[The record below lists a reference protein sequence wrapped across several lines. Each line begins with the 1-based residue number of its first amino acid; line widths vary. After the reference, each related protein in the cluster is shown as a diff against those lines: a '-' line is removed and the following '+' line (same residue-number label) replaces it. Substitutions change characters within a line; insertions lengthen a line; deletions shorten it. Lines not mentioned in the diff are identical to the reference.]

1 MSSTPQPEWLR
12 QFANAYVQQNQ
23 VAFVLTGNLSDA
35 VRTPQL
41 PEGKPL
47 GDFIREELFRPRDVV
62 LSYTPGQTPQ
72 LNTPEAQQAFEQAVA
87 EFDKKNHT
95 GHAKR
100 FPESA
105 DRALMLIDAYA
116 TGVLRA
122 GKGLGI
128 VIENADDLL
137 ARTDSDSHLLLQQ
150 ILKKLASAPLYT
162 KSDFTILLLSQHPT
176 QLPELPDY
184 QTLHLPPPDASARRG
199 ALQQLLPD
207 LAGDQL
213 DGLVDATEGLRLA
226 QIERMLETFKAEAVE
241 LTPAHIRRY
250 KAQQAGD
257 GELLHLPGGEHPE
270 WLTRFRRLHR
280 TRTIT
285 QFILHGNIVD
295 YVRVDGEDGPDY
307 LKLNRFLGEQ
317 LFKDYDTVI
326 SFDRATGLH
335 FRNEDEENDFF
346 ITYYF
351 EDVFKKNTQAY
362 EAWLKK
368 LKATEYT
375 FSVIERYMTER
386 LRQGKRVALMFDFAE
401 TLVPM
406 TGTGAASLQDRAIL
420 VFFMKWAKAS
430 QFAGGRMTTL
440 LLTDSIEQISQQ
452 LVRNP
457 YTAEIQLDYPD
468 ANSRRAY
475 IDHFVAKHADLPEQ
489 LEMSLDVLARD
500 TAGLTLTQLDTLLAE
515 IRESL
520 GTFTF
525 AALNERKKDIIESEA
540 GGMLGFVETKF
551 DLDSVAGHTH
561 AKTNLRAA
569 ADALR
574 KNRGDVLPM
583 GYLVNGPV
591 GTGKTFMVSCFAN
604 EIGVPMVEL
613 KNFRSQYVGQ
623 SEANLEKV
631 LRLLKAMSPVGVMID
646 EADAMLGNR
655 SQGGDSGVSSRI
667 FSKIASFMSN
677 TDHRGKIIWYLLT
690 ARPDLMPVDLKRQG
704 RAEEHIALF
713 YPETVAE
720 KRELFAVMLKKTGI
734 TSIGADDLANDF
746 YEGLNISSGADMEA
760 ALTRAKFR
768 AVASDTDQPT
778 KRDIIAAFED
788 FIPPTYPEEIELM
801 NYAAVLECTSKQL
814 LPEAFRAMTREEVV
828 ERFNELKR
836 LVGR

>member
-1 MSSTPQPEWLR
+1 MMTPPAQPEWLR
-12 QFANAYVQQNQ
+12 SFANAYVQQNQ
-23 VAFVLTGNLSDA
+23 IGFVLTGNLTDP

-41 PEGKPL
+41 PDGKPL
-47 GDFIREELFRPRDVV
+47 TAFLKEELFRPRDYI
-62 LSYTPGQTPQ
+62 LQLTPGEPPQ
-72 LNTPEAQQAFEQAVA
+72 LNTPAAEAAFKTAV
-87 EFDKKNHT
+87 EDFDQRNHT

-100 FPESA
+100 FPTAA
-105 DRALMLIDAYA
+105 DRAMMLVEAFA
-116 TGVLRA
+116 SRVLRD

-128 VIENADDLL
+128 IITQADQLKVT
-137 ARTDSDSHLLLQQ
+137 TDPDHHLLLQQ
-150 ILKKLASAPLYT
+150 VLKKLATAPVYT
-162 KSDFTILLLSQHPT
+162 KSDFTLLLLTETPSA
-176 QLPELPDY
+176 LPELPDY
-184 QTLHLPPPDASARRG
+184 MTLTLPLPSAAERRA
-199 ALQQLLPD
+199 ALSATADPN
-207 LAGDQL
+207 QL
-213 DGLVDATEGLRLA
+213 DAIVDATEQMRLQQITTMRSTLEREQITLSSATVKRYIQQHLHSEERIRLPNGQLPDWLR
-226 QIERMLETFKAEAVE
+226 Q
-241 LTPAHIRRY
+241 
-250 KAQQAGD
+250 
-257 GELLHLPGGEHPE
+257 
-270 WLTRFRRLHR
+270 FRRLHR

-285 QFILHGNIVD
+285 QFILHGNTVD
-295 YVRVDGEDGPDY
+295 YVRVEDHGSSQY
-307 LKLNRFLGEQ
+307 LKLNAFITDE
-317 LFKDYDTVI
+317 LFKDYDQVI

-335 FRNEDEENDFF
+335 FRNADDENDFF

-351 EDVFKKNTQAY
+351 EEVFKKNTQAY

-375 FSVIERYMTER
+375 FSVIERYMTDR
-386 LRQGKRVALMFDFAE
+386 LAAGKRVALIFDFAE

-406 TGTGAASLQDRAIL
+406 AGGGGALGMQDRAIL

-440 LLTDSIEQISQQ
+440 LLTDNLAQINQQ

-457 YTAEIQLDYPD
+457 YTAELQIDYPD
-468 ANSRRAY
+468 APARRAY
-475 IDHFVAKHADLPEQ
+475 IGHIVAEHPDLPEQ
-489 LEMSLDVLARD
+489 LEMSLEVLARD

-515 IRESL
+515 IRENL
-520 GTFTF
+520 GVFTYT
-525 AALNERKKDIIESEA
+525 ALNERKKDIIESEA
-540 GGMLGFVETKF
+540 GGMLGFVETTF
-551 DLDSVAGHTH
+551 DLDSVAGHAH

-631 LRLLKAMSPVGVMID
+631 LRLLTAMSPVGVMID

-677 TDHRGKIIWYLLT
+677 TAHRGKIIWFLLT

-734 TSIGADDLANDF
+734 TSIDAEAFANDF
-746 YEGLNISSGADMEA
+746 YEGLRINSGADMEA

-768 AVASDTDQPT
+768 AVASDTDMPT

-814 LPEAFRAMTREEVV
+814 LPEAFREMSREQVV
-828 ERFNELKR
+828 ARFNELQAQ
-836 LVGR
+836 VGS